1 MIVKFLVVQG
11 RPKDKAIKFGN
22 GEFLFGRG
30 MECHV
35 RPNSEWVSRQHCLL
49 RVTPDA
55 VFLRDLASRNGTLV
69 NGTLV
74 VEDRL
79 LAHGDLVQVGPL
91 VFEVQL
97 ELVRPVKSPTVLSGS
112 DPAATPVSLHGEEE
126 VPVPA
131 ADSSDGTDSQPTL
144 PASLIRSQWP
154 PAPKAS

>member
-11 RPKDKAIKFGN
+11 RPKDKVIKFGN

-30 MECHV
+30 AECHV

-55 VFLRDLASRNGTLV
+55 VFLRDLASRNGTHV
-69 NGTLV
+69 NGALV

-91 VFEVQL
+91 VFEIQL
-97 ELVRPVKSPTVLSGS
+97 ESVLPVKSTTVLSAS
-112 DPAATPVSLHGEEE
+112 DPVAQPVSLHGEEE
-126 VPVPA
+126 LPVLPDA
-131 ADSSDGTDSQPTL
+131 PSDGTDSHPTL
-144 PASLIRSQWP
+144 PASLIRSQRLT
-154 PAPKAS
+154 APKVS